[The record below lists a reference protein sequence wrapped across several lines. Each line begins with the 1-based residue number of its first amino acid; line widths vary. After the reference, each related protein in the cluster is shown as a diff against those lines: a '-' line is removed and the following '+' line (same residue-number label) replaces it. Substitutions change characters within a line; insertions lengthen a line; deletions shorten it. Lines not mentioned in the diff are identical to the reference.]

1 MKSLLVFSVLILLV
15 ALPATSVADAPHQQE
30 GSITPFSYPT
40 VRISVNQS
48 TSFNL
53 SLQDISL
60 ISHTENH
67 NVVYTANLG
76 MGKWTVHYNDHN
88 LSYSSTL
95 FMRPMNPVTIS
106 PPHNNHNSLGNPLT
120 VHVVVNI
127 TRSNSAPIISTGNST
142 INSTLRITYYLSFNS
157 KIPGSG
163 QVIIGQGIAENSRF
177 DFFNLN
183 PQNNNMEFPHAKKG
197 QGLIFSNKTT
207 NNAFAAFW
215 WNNTFELNGMEQNL
229 SSNYTISNNRESL
242 VLFTYNY
249 TDGLKTLYQDPYF
262 TIYGLDIFSYPVLK
276 QDLYRAYNYI
286 LMNIED
292 LVAGM
297 GIGAGIIGLSYASY
311 RRRKF

>member
-1 MKSLLVFSVLILLV
+1 LKSLLVFSVLILLV
-15 ALPATSVADAPHQQE
+15 ALPAASVAEVPHQQT

-40 VRISVNQS
+40 VQITVNQS

-53 SLQDISL
+53 SLEYISI
-60 ISHTENH
+60 ISHDH
-67 NVVYTANLG
+67 NYKAVYSANLR
-76 MGKWTVHYNDHN
+76 MGRWTVHYNDHN

-95 FMRPMNPVTIS
+95 FMRPMNPVMIIS
-106 PPHNNHNSLGNPLT
+106 PHNNNDSLGKPLT
-120 VHVVVNI
+120 VHVEVNI
-127 TRSNSAPIISTGNST
+127 TRSTSAPIITAGNST
-142 INSTLRITYYLSFNS
+142 ISSTLRITYYLSFS
-157 KIPGSG
+157 SEIPGSG

-177 DFFNLN
+177 NFFNLH
-183 PQNNNMEFPHAKKG
+183 PQNNNVKFPHAKEG

-207 NNAFAAFW
+207 DSAFAAFW
-215 WNNTFELNGMEQNL
+215 WGNTFELNGMEQNL

>member
-1 MKSLLVFSVLILLV
+1 M
-15 ALPATSVADAPHQQE
+15 PATSVADAPHQQT

-53 SLQDISL
+53 SLEDISL
-60 ISHTENH
+60 ISHAHNY
-67 NVVYTANLG
+67 NVVYSANLR

-95 FMRPMNPVTIS
+95 FMRPVTPIMIGN
-106 PPHNNHNSLGNPLT
+106 PHNNNNGLRNPLT
-120 VHVVVNI
+120 VHVEVNI
-127 TRSNSAPIISTGNST
+127 TRSTRAPKITTGNST
-142 INSTLRITYYLSFNS
+142 INSTLQITYYLSFS
-157 KIPGSG
+157 SEIPGTG

-177 DFFNLN
+177 NFFNLN

-207 NNAFAAFW
+207 DNAFAAFW
-215 WNNTFELNGMEQNL
+215 WNNTYELNGMEQNL

-242 VLFTYNY
+242 VFFTYNF
-249 TDGLKTLYQDPYF
+249 TDGLKTIYQDPYF
-262 TIYGLDIFSYPVLK
+262 TIYGLNIFSYPVLK

-292 LVAGM
+292 LVAGL
-297 GIGAGIIGLSYASY
+297 GIGAGIIGISYASY